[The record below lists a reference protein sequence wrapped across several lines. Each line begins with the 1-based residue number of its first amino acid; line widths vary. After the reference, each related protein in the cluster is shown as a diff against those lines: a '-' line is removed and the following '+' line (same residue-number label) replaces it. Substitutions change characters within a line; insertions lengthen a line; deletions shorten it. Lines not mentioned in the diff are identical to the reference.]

1 MILATALAVAALLTA
16 CPWIVGRAA
25 SVVGG
30 GLAMPAHRPAGPTY
44 QGAIADLA
52 VVRLRLLETQQLT
65 EQARAAID
73 TLTLALVAGS
83 DQ

>member
-1 MILATALAVAALLTA
+1 MILATILAAAALFTA
-16 CPWIVGRAA
+16 CPWIIERMLSFRGLPAQA
-25 SVVGG
+25 SK
-30 GLAMPAHRPAGPTY
+30 PAGPTY

-65 EQARAAID
+65 EPARAAID